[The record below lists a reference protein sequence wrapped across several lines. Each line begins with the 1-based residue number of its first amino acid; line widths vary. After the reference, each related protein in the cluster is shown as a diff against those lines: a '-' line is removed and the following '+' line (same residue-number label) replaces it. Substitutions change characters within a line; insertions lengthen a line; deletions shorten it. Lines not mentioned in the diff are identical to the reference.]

1 MRTVRTLSALFVVA
15 FMVSAGA
22 ASPTAAQ
29 QQGTRCVAEFS
40 MVLSPGL
47 SEKASAGAFHS
58 GGETGTITCADGRK
72 GTYGTDGR
80 YGTKNPSTCS
90 SGGEGW
96 GVSSFTIKNAN
107 VKNTYT
113 ITFAGVSQGTVQ
125 GTIQGETFSGSFTF
139 TPTEGDCFTKPM
151 SKGTVRAEGI
161 LQD

>member
-1 MRTVRTLSALFVVA
+1 MTFETSPWRQNQCGGGLSVSLGQLRSSSGLLSSKGGTMRTGRTLSALFVVA

-29 QQGTRCVAEFS
+29 QQGTRCVAELS

-47 SEKASAGAFHS
+47 SEKAGTGAFPS
-58 GGETGTITCADGRK
+58 GGETGTITGADGRK
-72 GTYGTDGR
+72 GTSGTDGR
-80 YGTKNPSTCS
+80 YGTTTPSTCS

-113 ITFAGVSQGTVQ
+113 IT
-125 GTIQGETFSGSFTF
+125 
-139 TPTEGDCFTKPM
+139 
-151 SKGTVRAEGI
+151 
-161 LQD
+161 